1 MLKDVLFFNN
11 VIVNYGVIRRLD
23 RDLALLDRLGSIYEH
38 MLLSFY
44 QYLYKYNTRMV
55 NII

>member
-55 NII
+55 V